1 MTSLSSVDGV
11 IRMYMLHTV
20 APDAI
25 CVSLAFVCMPIA
37 DYDVSEVHRQ
47 PMTEVAL
54 RLKSML
60 SSGPSSGTSTVGA
73 GEGKCYLPV

>member
-1 MTSLSSVDGV
+1 MT
-11 IRMYMLHTV
+11 
-20 APDAI
+20 
-25 CVSLAFVCMPIA
+25 IA

-60 SSGPSSGTSTVGA
+60 ASVPSSGTAVANT
-73 GEGKCYLPV
+73 GEGKCYLLCWRNFSCAVEVVCAVLVR